1 MDDDRVTT
9 ARILRQN
16 AQTSPKGASAICH
29 RSDGTVSTRSARI
42 SHHAKMAQKRMIFE
56 RGATL

>member
-16 AQTSPKGASAICH
+16 AQTSLKGASAICH
-29 RSDGTVSTRSARI
+29 RSDGTVSTRSDLFET
-42 SHHAKMAQKRMIFE
+42 KRSLKD
-56 RGATL
+56 GAVWGKCGIRE

>member
-16 AQTSPKGASAICH
+16 AQTSLKGASAICH
-29 RSDGTVSTRSARI
+29 RSDGTVSTRSA
-42 SHHAKMAQKRMIFE
+42 
-56 RGATL
+56 